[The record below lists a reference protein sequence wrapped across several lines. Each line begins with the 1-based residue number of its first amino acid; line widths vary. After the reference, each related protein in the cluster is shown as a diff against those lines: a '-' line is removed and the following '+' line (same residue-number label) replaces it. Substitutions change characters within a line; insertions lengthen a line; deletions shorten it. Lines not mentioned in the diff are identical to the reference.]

1 MASEIALDEM
11 TYEQAFTALEEV
23 VSQLETEKHSL
34 EQALALF
41 ERGQALARRCTAL
54 LDQAELRVQQLTGDT
69 LAPFNLPG

>member
-1 MASEIALDEM
+1 MMSEMEPDEM

>member
-1 MASEIALDEM
+1 MVSEMEPDEM